1 MFGTMINAITAP
13 GETFEIIVK
22 EFNLKQALMPIAL
35 LMGLAV
41 VSGFVLQDLIA
52 DMQWEQIEKSIE
64 GNTQISE
71 EQKDEMLSKQYD
83 RVYSETGMSA
93 IFTYI
98 SMAISWP
105 MRIAFWSL
113 FAMLAANLFLG
124 GGGKFGQI
132 FTVSA
137 FAYMPS
143 VIEYIIKTPIQYL
156 SDNMM
161 IFTGLGALGIGEQG
175 DFINSFLAGLDIF
188 AFWRVFLMAVGIGII
203 YNKTTKTSLTVMTGL
218 WIFGLVVFAGIG
230 AAVSGMF
237 G

>member
-13 GETFEIIVK
+13 GETFETIVK

-35 LMGLAV
+35 LMGLAL

-71 EQKDEMLSKQYD
+71 EQKDEILSNQYD

-93 IFTYI
+93 IFTYV

-113 FAMLAANLFLG
+113 LASDG
-124 GGGKFGQI
+124 GCE
-132 FTVSA
+132 
-137 FAYMPS
+137 P
-143 VIEYIIKTPIQYL
+143 EL
-156 SDNMM
+156 SSRSRRLPMRRQRG
-161 IFTGLGALGIGEQG
+161 TGRRFVPCTG
-175 DFINSFLAGLDIF
+175 NSTLQRRLQ
-188 AFWRVFLMAVGIGII
+188 R
-203 YNKTTKTSLTVMTGL
+203 
-218 WIFGLVVFAGIG
+218 
-230 AAVSGMF
+230 
-237 G
+237 

>member
-13 GETFEIIVK
+13 GETFETIVK

-35 LMGLAV
+35 LMGLAL

-71 EQKDEMLSKQYD
+71 EQKDEILSNQYD

-93 IFTYI
+93 IFTYV

-113 FAMLAANLFLG
+113 FAMLTANLFLG
-124 GGGKFGQI
+124 GGGKYGQI
-132 FTVSA
+132 FTLSA

-143 VIEYIIKTPIQYL
+143 VIEYIIKTPIQYI
-156 SDNMM
+156 SD
-161 IFTGLGALGIGEQG
+161 
-175 DFINSFLAGLDIF
+175 
-188 AFWRVFLMAVGIGII
+188 R
-203 YNKTTKTSLTVMTGL
+203 TS
-218 WIFGLVVFAGIG
+218 GLVVESKSGNIWLGPGACCRNLVSVDSIVALFAQAIRIT
-230 AAVSGMF
+230 
-237 G
+237 

>member
-1 MFGTMINAITAP
+1 MVF
-13 GETFEIIVK
+13 
-22 EFNLKQALMPIAL
+22 
-35 LMGLAV
+35 AV
-41 VSGFVLQDLIA
+41 VSGFILQDLIA
-52 DMQWEQIEKSIE
+52 DMQWEQIKKNIE
-64 GNTQISE
+64 GNTQISDA
-71 EQKDEMLSKQYD
+71 QKDEILSSQYD
-83 RVYSETGMSA
+83 RVYSNSGGSA

-113 FAMLAANLFLG
+113 FAMLTANLFLG
-124 GGGKFGQI
+124 GGGKFSQI
-132 FTVSA
+132 VTVSA

-143 VIEYIIKTPIQYL
+143 IIEYIIKTPIQYL

-188 AFWRVFLMAVGIGII
+188 AFWRVFLMAVGISIL
-203 YNKTTKTSLTVMTGL
+203 YNKTTKTALTVMTGL
-218 WIFGLVVFAGIG
+218 WIFSLIVFAGMG